1 MNKLIL
7 NILLSPAFLWKRL
20 GVDLEKLRLILKVK
34 LSMDNRRP
42 MMSWATGTKKK
53 SSNTSILQTIVMALT
68 GAMLLAYHFFLDD
81 PYVAGSFYFFSLMC
95 VLALMLI
102 SEFST
107 ILLDTR
113 DQFIILPRPV
123 DDRTFSVSRI
133 LHIGILLLGL
143 LAGLALPGLVYAVV
157 VNGITAGAIFMVQV
171 MITGI
176 LTLLLVNLFYLMMMK
191 WLSAQRLKDT
201 VSIFQVLFSVAIFS
215 SYYLGPT
222 LLRSEWVQ
230 QLRIESAPATWLLPP
245 VWVASLQ
252 QLVGQ
257 PFSVG
262 VAVLGALGVLAP
274 LMALWLV
281 VRIFA
286 AGFNDKLAAMAG
298 GSDTAA
304 AVDQGG
310 ATVKRTLGDRLG
322 ALLSRSPLEA
332 AGFGI
337 VWLITGRSREFKQ
350 KVYPSLGF
358 VPVYFVFLFFVGS
371 GNDEGSSGGSL
382 VAKLEQM
389 REQGT
394 FIVLFYL
401 SIFTLMTVFQSISQ
415 SERFKAAWVYYA
427 APLRAPGELMAGV
440 LKAVLVKFFY
450 PYIALLVFIGI
461 PLMGIGIINDA
472 LLAAGIGS
480 IEALL
485 IALFMTKA
493 YPFSQPVKQGGGRIV
508 VTLLLTGFVGLLGY
522 VHYFFAANEALVWGI
537 AATAWVGFIVMMKY
551 FRKERWSNLMA
562 A

>member
-1 MNKLIL
+1 M
-7 NILLSPAFLWKRL
+7 
-20 GVDLEKLRLILKVK
+20 
-34 LSMDNRRP
+34 
-42 MMSWATGTKKK
+42 
-53 SSNTSILQTIVMALT
+53 IVM
-68 GAMLLAYHFFLDD
+68 GAMLLVYYILLDD

-143 LAGLALPGLVYAVV
+143 LTGLALPGLIYAIV
-157 VNGITAGAIFMVQV
+157 VNGIIAGAIFLVQV
-171 MITGI
+171 AITGI
-176 LTLLLVNLFYLMMMK
+176 LTLFLVNLFYLMMVK
-191 WLSAQRLKDT
+191 WLSAQRLKDMI
-201 VSIFQVLFSVAIFS
+201 SAFQVFFSVVIFA

-222 LLRSEWVQ
+222 VLRSEWLQ
-230 QLRIESAPATWLLPP
+230 QLHIESAPATWLLPP
-245 VWVASLQ
+245 VWIASLQ
-252 QLVGQ
+252 QLFVP
-257 PFSVG
+257 PFSGLSAALG
-262 VAVLGALGVLAP
+262 VLGVLAP
-274 LMALWLV
+274 LVSLWVV

-298 GSDTAA
+298 GSDTAQSVA
-304 AVDQGG
+304 RG
-310 ATVKRTLGDRLG
+310 ASDAKRTLGDRIGPLF
-322 ALLSRSPLEA
+322 SRTPLES
-332 AGFGI
+332 AGFAI
-337 VWLITGRSREFKQ
+337 IWLITGRSRDFKQ

-358 VPVYFVFLFFVGS
+358 VPVYFVFIFFVGR
-371 GNDEGSSGGSL
+371 GDDAGDGSL
-382 VAKLEQM
+382 MAKLQQM

-415 SERFKAAWVYYA
+415 SERFKAAWVYHA
-427 APLRAPGELMAGV
+427 APLHAPGELMAGV

-450 PYIALLVFIGI
+450 PYIVLLVVIGI
-461 PLMGIGIINDA
+461 PLMGVGIINDA

-493 YPFSQPVKQGGGRIV
+493 YPFSQPIKQGGGKV
-508 VTLLLTGFVGLLGY
+508 VVSLLLMGFVGLLGY
-522 VHYFFAANEALVWGI
+522 VHYFFAANEVLIWGI
-537 AATAWVGFIVMMKY
+537 AAAAWAGFIFMLHY
-551 FRKERWSNLMA
+551 FRKERWKILMVS
-562 A
+562 